1 MIGPFYLHQIDID
14 GVMSTHNFFCWN
26 FPGGL
31 ASLATLFGTTGA
43 SLYYES
49 FATYLSFAIYLGHG
63 QFST

>member
-1 MIGPFYLHQIDID
+1 MGLCLPTTSFAGTSQ
-14 GVMSTHNFFCWN
+14 GVWQV
-26 FPGGL
+26 
-31 ASLATLFGTTGA
+31 LATLFGTTGA